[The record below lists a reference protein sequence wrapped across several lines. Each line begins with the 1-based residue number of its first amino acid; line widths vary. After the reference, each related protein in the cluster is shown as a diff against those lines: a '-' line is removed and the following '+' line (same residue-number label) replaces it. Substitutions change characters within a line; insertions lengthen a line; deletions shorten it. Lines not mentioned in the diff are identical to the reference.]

1 VLPVA
6 AAGGVRVAKAAGA
19 AIGRRAA
26 TVAAT
31 LGGSVASASG
41 AVVAGGVVAAFAV
54 GYAIGKGLL
63 ALWKFLSV
71 DERNFRKAMAFR
83 HARQEWE
90 AQHGRPMTA
99 TEVRE
104 MGRGFLQSIGRG

>member
-1 VLPVA
+1 VK
-6 AAGGVRVAKAAGA
+6 VAKRVGA
-19 AIGRRAA
+19 AIGARAA
-26 TVAAT
+26 TAAAT
-31 LGGSVASASG
+31 LGGSVATTSAG
-41 AVVAGGVVAAFAV
+41 VVAGSVVAAFAV

-63 ALWKFLSV
+63 ALWKYLSP

-83 HARQEWE
+83 HARQEWQ

-99 TEVRE
+99 AEVRE